1 MQRECSAPWDADA
14 LAASRLTSRRRR
26 RRAAVSLTAA
36 EHATTDAGT
45 LAAHITGVATALMR
59 ALDHHLRAPP
69 RSPTSLPLPA
79 NARRRRP
86 PFWFFLFCL

>member
-1 MQRECSAPWDADA
+1 MQCESGAPWDADA
-14 LAASRLTSRRRR
+14 LAAARLASRRRR

-45 LAAHITGVATALMR
+45 LAADFTGVATALMP
-59 ALDHHLRAPP
+59 ALDHHLRAPA

-86 PFWFFLFCL
+86 PFSFFLLCL